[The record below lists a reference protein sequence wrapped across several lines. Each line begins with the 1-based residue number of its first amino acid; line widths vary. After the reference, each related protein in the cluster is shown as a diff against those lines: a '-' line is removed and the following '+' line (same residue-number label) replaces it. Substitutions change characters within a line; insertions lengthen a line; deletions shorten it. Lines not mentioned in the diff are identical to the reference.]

1 MTTVRSKQRLWLV
14 AVTAAMALSQS
25 VGFMHP
31 MATKGDDLRHRS
43 PLDVD
48 VAVSGVT
55 FRPIL
60 AGPPTADGLPP
71 KGTTFIING
80 LIYPAGTF
88 ARRGLTVGILPDGSP
103 EFPELV
109 IGTWTCRGW
118 FSEDLL
124 LTTTGAYV
132 ATTQIFDLRLPL
144 GREAFFTEG
153 FEPADV
159 DNPLRRVILG
169 GTAQFK
175 HARGQ
180 HVQTVVGF
188 NATNSPNY
196 TFRHR

>member
-124 LTTTGAYV
+124 LTTTV
-132 ATTQIFDLRLPL
+132 WRSRTSTSCVWPEATKSANGTRVHWPERLAILRAGHVRRDHL
-144 GREAFFTEG
+144 GPRPQA
-153 FEPADV
+153 AC
-159 DNPLRRVILG
+159 
-169 GTAQFK
+169 
-175 HARGQ
+175 
-180 HVQTVVGF
+180 
-188 NATNSPNY
+188 
-196 TFRHR
+196 